1 MLKTVFKNVGEFTEI
16 HRWAK
21 YIIPTDFLSGDSGH
35 L

>member
-1 MLKTVFKNVGEFTEI
+1 MFFRNVAEFAEI

-21 YIIPTDFLSGDSGH
+21 YLIPTDFLSGDN